1 MKVLVADKFE
11 TSGLEGLAA
20 AGCEVIY
27 EPDLVDAALAAAIGS
42 TGADVLVV
50 RSTRVSE
57 AMLDAG
63 RLALVVRAGAGV
75 NTIDVAAASR
85 RGIYVATCPGKN
97 SIAVAELTFGL
108 ILALDR
114 RIPDNVAEL
123 RAGRWNKNEYS
134 KARGLYGRTLGL
146 IGFGS
151 IGQEVARRARAF
163 GMHVVVWSPRFVR
176 DGEAAVRAI
185 PGDLDVTVLPSP
197 EEVAARSDVLS
208 LHLALTP
215 DTKHLVG
222 AGIFN
227 RLKPGSYVVN
237 TARGEIV
244 DHGALAEAVRTRGLR
259 VALDVFEQEPAGGT
273 GRFADPIGD
282 LAGVYGTHH
291 IGASTEQAQ
300 DAIADEA
307 VRVIRAY
314 KETGQAPNVVNL
326 AKTTPATH
334 RLVVRHRDR
343 PGVLAHV
350 FEHLRNGN
358 LNVQETENVIFEG
371 ADAAVA
377 RISLDGNPPAS
388 LLTAIERG
396 NADVLSLQIID
407 IGSGRQASGAGT
419 GRPSFES

>member
-20 AGCEVIY
+20 GGFDVVY
-27 EPDLVDAALAAAIGS
+27 EPDLADKALAGAIGS

-50 RSTRVSE
+50 RSTKVTE

-97 SIAVAELTFGL
+97 SIAVAELAFGL
-108 ILALDR
+108 VLSLDR

-146 IGFGS
+146 LGFGS
-151 IGQEVARRARAF
+151 IGQEMARRARAF
-163 GMHVVVWSPRFVR
+163 GMHVVVWSPRFLR
-176 DGEAAVRAI
+176 DGAAALQGL
-185 PGDLDVTVLPSP
+185 PGDLDITVVRSP
-197 EEVAARSDVLS
+197 EDVAERSDVLS
-208 LHLALTP
+208 VHLALTP

-227 RLKPGSYVVN
+227 RLKPGAGVVN
-237 TARGEIV
+237 TARGELL

-273 GRFADPIGD
+273 GAFADPIVA
-282 LAGVYGTHH
+282 LPGVYGTHH

-300 DAIADEA
+300 DAIAAEA

-314 KETGQAPNVVNL
+314 KDTGKVPNVVNL

-350 FEHLRNGN
+350 FAHLRRGN
-358 LNVQETENVIFEG
+358 INVQETENVIFEG

-377 RISLDGNPPAS
+377 RINLDGNPPAA
-388 LLTAIERG
+388 LLTEIERG
-396 NADVLSLQIID
+396 HADILSLQIIE
-407 IGSGRQASGAGT
+407 IGSGLRAPGSGPAS
-419 GRPSFES
+419 P